1 MDLIRSCFGGG
12 RVRLPDE
19 EAPLLSHYDDDTSLQ
34 RQLHQKLH
42 TYQMLRALSKGYMP
56 SNDQAITNLRT
67 LLSSDILNPDNS
79 GLSDSGRALTFYSKK
94 WITQLIQ
101 LLEHKNSKDQIQDF
115 IWYLSKARVSVDM
128 EHIAE
133 RATKARARADTA
145 AAYKSIQTVGS
156 LLLTNSDFRL
166 FLSDLGVVS
175 REVFR
180 DTAFAL
186 SAASKEAGKR
196 LEPSKEERESVA
208 KPGND
213 ETTDKP
219 APQDLQDQAAEVGE
233 VLGDAVTTVAQEAES
248 SIVDKLQGDETDT
261 LLYRLKQAVTKLR
274 DRRDYSDSVSTL
286 SLLLKRY
293 AMVYSRIARDTLNA
307 ADEDVYRNPE
317 TDKALENFWL
327 FIKSFG
333 EQKEWEEL
341 ETRFK
346 LVMDHGQSDPEFEKL
361 IGELGNA
368 AQEMFTDPSFFDH
381 AEERF
386 QDLRDQSRQLASRSS
401 LRDDIDGLL
410 SQLQSTFQS
419 VMRDRDISGLL
430 KTSATIGKI
439 LSPKHH
445 YTNTDLVADSINVF
459 VPLLIQAINY
469 IPIPRL
475 EISTPEIDLLLEN
488 LILEPG
494 RTINYTSFFPYK
506 LRIETLNDIEIRKAR
521 FRTTSAMKSLVRI
534 KIDGLSVRAEEIG
547 FWMKAHTGLLRY
559 TDEGIASFAM
569 DERGMDLEID
579 VEVGRDRM
587 DSILSLRSVRCEIHK
602 LDFTMRQSKLSW
614 LAWLFKPFMKPVIKK
629 TVEMQVAMGIAES
642 LRFANREIL
651 FARERLRATRI
662 ADPDDLKT
670 FFKAV
675 LARLTPPDNPDL
687 NVRVGVT
694 DPGRGVFDGVYAPGS
709 IVKLWNEEATQASQ
723 RIRENEQD
731 GWRNSVFDVH
741 ATLMT

>member
-1 MDLIRSCFGGG
+1 M
-12 RVRLPDE
+12 
-19 EAPLLSHYDDDTSLQ
+19 
-34 RQLHQKLH
+34 
-42 TYQMLRALSKGYMP
+42 
-56 SNDQAITNLRT
+56 
-67 LLSSDILNPDNS
+67 
-79 GLSDSGRALTFYSKK
+79 
-94 WITQLIQ
+94 
-101 LLEHKNSKDQIQDF
+101 
-115 IWYLSKARVSVDM
+115 
-128 EHIAE
+128 
-133 RATKARARADTA
+133 
-145 AAYKSIQTVGS
+145 YKSIQTVGS

-186 SAASKEAGKR
+186 SAASKEAGER
-196 LEPSKEERESVA
+196 LEPWKDERESVA

-213 ETTDKP
+213 ETADKP
-219 APQDLQDQAAEVGE
+219 VQQDLEAEVAEVGQ
-233 VLGDAVTTVAQEAES
+233 VLGDTVATVAQEAES
-248 SIVDKLQGDETDT
+248 SIINKLHSDETDT

-274 DRRDYSDSVSTL
+274 DRRDYSDSVSTF

-293 AMVYSRIARDTLNA
+293 AMVYSRIARDTLQTTEEA
-307 ADEDVYRNPE
+307 VDHNPE
-317 TDKALENFWL
+317 MDKALENFCL

-341 ETRFK
+341 EKRFK
-346 LVMDHGQSDPEFEKL
+346 LVIDHAHSDPEFEKL
-361 IGELGNA
+361 IDELGNA

-386 QDLRDQSRQLASRSS
+386 QELRDRSRQLTSRSS

-410 SQLQSTFQS
+410 SQLQSTFHS

-430 KTSATIGKI
+430 QTTAAIGKI

-445 YTNTDLVADSINVF
+445 YINTALVTDCINVF
-459 VPLLIQAINY
+459 VPLLIQAVNY

-475 EISTPEIDLLLEN
+475 EIATPEIDILLEN

-494 RTINYTSFFPYK
+494 KTINHTSFFPYK

-534 KIDGLSVRAEEIG
+534 KIDGLSVRAEEVG
-547 FWMKAHTGLLRY
+547 FWMKVHTGLLRY
-559 TDEGIASFAM
+559 VDEGIASFAM

-587 DSILSLRSVRCEIHK
+587 DKILSLRSVRCEIHK
-602 LDFTMRQSKLSW
+602 LDFTLRQSKFSW
-614 LAWLFKPFMKPVIKK
+614 LAWLFKPFVKPVIKK
-629 TVEMQVAMGIAES
+629 TIEMQIAMGIAQS
-642 LRFANREIL
+642 LQFANREIL

-670 FFKAV
+670 FLKAV
-675 LARLTPPDNPDL
+675 LARLTPPDDPDVNIRL
-687 NVRVGVT
+687 GVT
-694 DPGRGVFDGVYAPGS
+694 NPGRGVFDGVYAPGS

-723 RIRENEQD
+723 RIRENDQD

-741 ATLMT
+741 TTLMT

>member
-1 MDLIRSCFGGG
+1 MDLISSCFGG
-12 RVRLPDE
+12 RTRRADE
-19 EAPLLSHYDDDTSLQ
+19 EEPLLSHYDDDTVLQ
-34 RQLHQKLH
+34 RKLHQKLH

-56 SNDQAITNLRT
+56 SNDQAIANLRT

-79 GLSDSGRALTFYSKK
+79 GLSDSGRALVFYSRK

-101 LLEHKNSKDQIQDF
+101 LLEHKNSQDQIQDF
-115 IWYLSKARVSVDM
+115 LWYLSKARVSVDM
-128 EHIAE
+128 EQIAE
-133 RATKARARADTA
+133 RATKAKAKADTA
-145 AAYKSIQTVGS
+145 AVYKSIQTVGS

-186 SAASKEAGKR
+186 SAASKEAGER
-196 LEPSKEERESVA
+196 LEPWKEEREFVA

-213 ETTDKP
+213 ETADKP
-219 APQDLQDQAAEVGE
+219 VQQDLEAEVAEVGQ
-233 VLGDAVTTVAQEAES
+233 VLGDTVATVAQEAES
-248 SIVDKLQGDETDT
+248 SIINKLHSDETDT

-274 DRRDYSDSVSTL
+274 DRRDYSDSVSTF

-293 AMVYSRIARDTLNA
+293 AMVYSRIARDTLQTTEEA
-307 ADEDVYRNPE
+307 VDHNPE
-317 TDKALENFWL
+317 MDKALENFWL

-333 EQKEWEEL
+333 DQKEWEEL
-341 ETRFK
+341 EKRFK
-346 LVMDHGQSDPEFEKL
+346 LVMDHAHTDPEFEKL
-361 IGELGNA
+361 IDELGNA

-386 QDLRDQSRQLASRSS
+386 QDLRNRSRQLTSRSS

-410 SQLQSTFQS
+410 SQLQSTFHS

-430 KTSATIGKI
+430 KTTAAIGKI

-445 YTNTDLVADSINVF
+445 YINTNLVNDCINVF

-475 EISTPEIDLLLEN
+475 EIATPEIDILLEN

-494 RTINYTSFFPYK
+494 KTINHTSFFPYK

-534 KIDGLSVRAEEIG
+534 KIDGLSVRAEEVG
-547 FWMKAHTGLLRY
+547 FWMKVHTGLLRY
-559 TDEGIASFAM
+559 VDEGIASFAM

-579 VEVGRDRM
+579 VEVGRDRI
-587 DSILSLRSVRCEIHK
+587 DKILSLRSVRCEIHK
-602 LDFTMRQSKLSW
+602 LDFTLRQSKFSW
-614 LAWLFKPFMKPVIKK
+614 LAWLFKPFVKPVIKK
-629 TVEMQVAMGIAES
+629 TIEMQIAMGIAQT
-642 LRFANREIL
+642 LQFANREIL

-675 LARLTPPDNPDL
+675 LARLTPPDDPDVNIRL
-687 NVRVGVT
+687 GIT

-709 IVKLWNEEATQASQ
+709 IIKLWNEEATQASQ
-723 RIRENEQD
+723 RIRENDQD
-731 GWRNSVFDVH
+731 EWRNSVFDVH
-741 ATLMT
+741 TTLMT

>member
-1 MDLIRSCFGGG
+1 MDLISSCFGG
-12 RVRLPDE
+12 RTRRADE
-19 EAPLLSHYDDDTSLQ
+19 EEPLLSHYDDDTVLQ

-42 TYQMLRALSKGYMP
+42 TYQMLRALFKGYMP
-56 SNDQAITNLRT
+56 SNDQAIANLRT

-79 GLSDSGRALTFYSKK
+79 GLSDSGRALVFYSRK

-101 LLEHKNSKDQIQDF
+101 LLEHKNGQDQIQDF
-115 IWYLSKARVSVDM
+115 LWYLSKARLSVDM
-128 EHIAE
+128 EQIAE
-133 RATKARARADTA
+133 RATKAKAKADTA
-145 AAYKSIQTVGS
+145 AVYKSIQTVGS

-186 SAASKEAGKR
+186 SAASKEAGER
-196 LEPSKEERESVA
+196 LEPWKEERESVA

-213 ETTDKP
+213 ETADKP
-219 APQDLQDQAAEVGE
+219 VQQDLEAEVAEVGQ
-233 VLGDAVTTVAQEAES
+233 VLGDTVATVAQEAES
-248 SIVDKLQGDETDT
+248 SIINKLHSDETDT

-274 DRRDYSDSVSTL
+274 DRRDYSDSVSTF

-293 AMVYSRIARDTLNA
+293 AMVYTRIARDTLQTTEEA
-307 ADEDVYRNPE
+307 VDHNPE
-317 TDKALENFWL
+317 MDKALENFWL

-341 ETRFK
+341 EKRFK
-346 LVMDHGQSDPEFEKL
+346 LVMDHAHSDPEFEKL
-361 IGELGNA
+361 IDELGNA

-386 QDLRDQSRQLASRSS
+386 QDLRDRSRQLTSRSS

-410 SQLQSTFQS
+410 SQLQSTFHS

-430 KTSATIGKI
+430 KTTAAIGKI

-445 YTNTDLVADSINVF
+445 YINTDLVTDCINVF

-475 EISTPEIDLLLEN
+475 EISTPEIDILLEN

-494 RTINYTSFFPYK
+494 KTINHTSFFPYK

-534 KIDGLSVRAEEIG
+534 KIDGLSVRAEEVG
-547 FWMKAHTGLLRY
+547 FWMKVHTGLLRY
-559 TDEGIASFAM
+559 VDEGIASFAM

-587 DSILSLRSVRCEIHK
+587 DKILSLRSVRCEIHK
-602 LDFTMRQSKLSW
+602 LDFTLRQSKFSW
-614 LAWLFKPFMKPVIKK
+614 LAWLCKPFVKPVIKK
-629 TVEMQVAMGIAES
+629 TIEMQIAMGIAHS
-642 LRFANREIL
+642 LQFANREIL

-675 LARLTPPDNPDL
+675 LARLTPPDDPDVNIRL
-687 NVRVGVT
+687 GVA

-723 RIRENEQD
+723 RIRENDQD

-741 ATLMT
+741 TTLMT